1 MEVPM
6 MLAQAVALSLA
17 GEADARLKY
26 SVTARQQR
34 YRHHPTT
41 KEQNDQC
48 QTPKNIVLRA
58 VHTMWNNSTSVNLK
72 WALPDL
78 VRNGNFSIQIMSF

>member
-1 MEVPM
+1 MELPM

-26 SVTARQQR
+26 RVTARQR
-34 YRHHPTT
+34 HCRHHPTT

-48 QTPKNIVLRA
+48 QTLKRESMFEYNVKRQHFGEPQVGFTR
-58 VHTMWNNSTSVNLK
+58 SV
-72 WALPDL
+72 
-78 VRNGNFSIQIMSF
+78 R

>member
-1 MEVPM
+1 MELPM

-17 GEADARLKY
+17 GEADACLKY
-26 SVTARQQR
+26 RVTARQR
-34 YRHHPTT
+34 HCRHHPTT

-48 QTPKNIVLRA
+48 QTLKNSHCLN
-58 VHTMWNNSTSVNLK
+58 TTLKDNTSPNLK

-78 VRNGNFSIQIMSF
+78 CDKW

>member
-1 MEVPM
+1 MELPM

-26 SVTARQQR
+26 RVTARQR
-34 YRHHPTT
+34 HCRHHRTT

-48 QTPKNIVLRA
+48 QTPQKKPLSD
-58 VHTMWNNSTSVNLK
+58 VHTTLNDNTSANLK

-78 VRNGNFSIQIMSF
+78 CNNGNFSIQIMRF

>member
-1 MEVPM
+1 MDIPM

-26 SVTARQQR
+26 SVTARQQS

-48 QTPKNIVLRA
+48 QTLKNFVLRA
-58 VHTMWNNSTSVNLK
+58 VHTMWNDSTSPEPQLGFTRSLLEMVIL
-72 WALPDL
+72 AF
-78 VRNGNFSIQIMSF
+78 R